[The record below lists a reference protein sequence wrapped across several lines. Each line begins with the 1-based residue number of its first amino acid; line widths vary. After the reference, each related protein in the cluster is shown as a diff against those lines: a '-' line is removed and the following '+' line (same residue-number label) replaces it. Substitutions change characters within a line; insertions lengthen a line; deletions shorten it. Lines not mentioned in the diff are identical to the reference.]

1 MTISDKTTLPAIF
14 DRYRSVIDTFL
25 KLSLPGDDPVLG
37 YKLHYHMGWVDQKG
51 HATQGNSGKA
61 LRSTLC
67 LFACQ
72 ATSGDY
78 HPALPAAAAI
88 ELVHNF
94 SLIHDDIQDGDKE
107 RRHQPTL
114 WWLWGKPQAFQ
125 AGVAM
130 RITASMVLS
139 RLSNGSIPPSRL
151 LKANQILDERC
162 LQMIEGQFLDISYE
176 SSLDITVDDYL
187 DMISRKTG
195 ALIGCSLE
203 MGALY
208 GGADD
213 TLISCFYRC
222 GCKLGLAFQ
231 IRDDMLGVWGD
242 PKLTGKP
249 LANDI
254 RRKKKSMPVVYVFQ
268 HAEGSQRIDLKTIY
282 RKPEIGDSEVD
293 RVLDI
298 MNSLRARDYT
308 CDMARRYREEALA
321 ELKGLS
327 LSQADQNLF
336 TEVANFLVERNY

>member
-1 MTISDKTTLPAIF
+1 MATNDKMTLPSIF
-14 DRYRSVIDTFL
+14 DKYRGVIDTVL
-25 KLSLPGDDPVLG
+25 RSSLPGDDPVLG
-37 YKLHYHMGWVDQKG
+37 YTLRYHMGWVDQTG
-51 HATQGNSGKA
+51 RVTLGNSGKA
-61 LRSTLC
+61 LRPTLC

-72 ATSGDY
+72 AAYGDY
-78 HPALPAAAAI
+78 RPALPAAAAI

-114 WWLWGKPQAFQ
+114 WWLWGKPQAFH

-130 RITASMVLS
+130 RVIASMTLS
-139 RLSNGSIPPSRL
+139 RLANDAVPLSRL

-162 LQMIEGQFLDISYE
+162 LEMIEGQYLDISYE
-176 SSLDITVDDYL
+176 SSLDITVDNYL

-208 GGADD
+208 GGAEDN
-213 TLISCFYRC
+213 LISCFHSC

-242 PKLTGKP
+242 SRLTGKP
-249 LANDI
+249 LASDI
-254 RRKKKSMPVVYVFQ
+254 RRKKKSLPVVYVFQ
-268 HAEGSQRIDLKTIY
+268 NAKGQQRTELETIY
-282 RKPEIGDSEVD
+282 RNAEVGDTEVS

-298 MNSLRARDYT
+298 MNNLGAQDYSWR
-308 CDMARRYREEALA
+308 MARRYREEALA
-321 ELKGLS
+321 DLKHLS
-327 LSQADQNLF
+327 LSQSDQHLF
-336 TEVANFLVERNY
+336 AEVANFLVERNY